1 MKRKEAN
8 LMRNL
13 SHIEANFKV
22 LIPSKSIS
30 DHMNSKS
37 TLKKRNTQKYKKS
50 KIQYSNIFNKKVSLM
65 AIQNKCGYVAI
76 EIYRKEHT
84 RLFRTEMI
92 VVSQKQTH
100 HYCIDGFKR
109 VLIFQYEKRK
119 IHWISFFPSEIQWSS
134 FSTKTWL
141 FTLCISS

>member
-22 LIPSKSIS
+22 LIPLKSIS
-30 DHMNSKS
+30 DHVNSKS

-65 AIQNKCGYVAI
+65 AIQNKCGYAVI

-84 RLFRTEMI
+84 ILFRTEMI
-92 VVSQKQTH
+92 VVSLKLTH

-109 VLIFQYEKRK
+109 VSIFLYEKRK
-119 IHWISFFPSEIQWSS
+119 IH
-134 FSTKTWL
+134 
-141 FTLCISS
+141 